1 MFALRALISHT
12 DAQTRRRADENCVV
26 LPGLP
31 GLLAADPGFWGAVVG
46 AGLVSWIRVLSEAS
60 KRSLPWASKQPK
72 SLT

>member
-1 MFALRALISHT
+1 MK
-12 DAQTRRRADENCVV
+12 DCVV
-26 LPGLP
+26 LPGLQ
-31 GLLAADPGFWGAVVG
+31 GLLAADPVFWGAVVG